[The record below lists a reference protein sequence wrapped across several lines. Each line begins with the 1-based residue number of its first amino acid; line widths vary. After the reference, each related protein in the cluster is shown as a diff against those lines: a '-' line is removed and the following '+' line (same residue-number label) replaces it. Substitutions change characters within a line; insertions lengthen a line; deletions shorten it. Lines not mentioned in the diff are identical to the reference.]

1 MRKVG
6 RVKNCDEVSDFV
18 DDTGDNRW
26 LFVRGE
32 RWTREKAAAAVG
44 AGSEPYTVFREAMRA
59 MHDSGLYAT

>member
-6 RVKNCDEVSDFV
+6 RVKNWDEVSDFV
-18 DDTGDNRW
+18 DDTGDNRR

-44 AGSEPYTVFREAMRA
+44 TGSEPCTEFRRAVRA
-59 MHDSGLYAT
+59 MHDSGIYAT